1 MQNWTTIIT
10 FTLPHEAHMAKNVLE
25 SEGVE
30 TMIQD
35 ELTAQVD
42 NFLSN
47 AIGGVKL
54 KVRDSDIEK
63 GLKILETSGYIS
75 DNGKN
80 NREIVEIV
88 SFDLNTNT
96 HICPFCTSQNIGK
109 KKQVY
114 GLTIVVFFILG
125 AFFPIFRRSL
135 KCFDCEKEW
144 KFVKAKKVTN
154 I

>member
-1 MQNWTTIIT
+1 MQNWKTIIT
-10 FTLPHEAHMAKNVLE
+10 FTLPHEAHMAKNLLE
-25 SEGVE
+25 SEGIE

-54 KVRDSDIEK
+54 KVRVSDIEQGIK
-63 GLKILETSGYIS
+63 ALQAGGYIS
-75 DNGKN
+75 HN
-80 NREIVEIV
+80 EISDRDVVQIV
-88 SFDLNTNT
+88 SLDLNTNT
-96 HICPFCTSQNIGK
+96 HICPFCASNNIGK
-109 KKQVY
+109 KKEVY

-135 KCFDCEKEW
+135 KCFDCDKEW
-144 KFVKAKKVTN
+144 KFVKRK
-154 I
+154 